1 MLARIAVPRRLPAF
15 SSTVLRAAYSTG
27 RVEGSTAQSKE
38 FSKKERAHED
48 QYARQHEA
56 EQLKKLREQI
66 EKKRQELAQLEQE
79 HSEISSK
86 K

>member
-1 MLARIAVPRRLPAF
+1 MLARITVARRLPAL
-15 SSTVLRAAYSTG
+15 SSTALRAAYSTG
-27 RVEGSTAQSKE
+27 RVEGSTASSKE

-66 EKKRQELAQLEQE
+66 EKKKQELEQLEQE
-79 HSEISSK
+79 HSEISK
-86 K
+86 QQ

>member
-1 MLARIAVPRRLPAF
+1 MFAKIAVAHRFPAV
-15 SSTVLRAAYSTG
+15 SSTALRAAYSTS
-27 RVEGSTAQSKE
+27 RVDGSTAQSKE

-66 EKKRQELAQLEQE
+66 EKKKEELAQLEQE
-79 HSEISSK
+79 HSEIAGK
-86 K
+86 Q